1 MGAGEGWWRQGQPA
15 AAPSGGS
22 RASRRQAQVVPL
34 CRRMTSLPLW
44 RLLDGCQRLPCR
56 SRWGGVAAE
65 KIVHGWQAPTA
76 PLAVR

>member
-34 CRRMTSLPLW
+34 CRRMTSLPLGDCSMAVKGCHADQ
-44 RLLDGCQRLPCR
+44 DG
-56 SRWGGVAAE
+56 A
-65 KIVHGWQAPTA
+65 GWQQ
-76 PLAVR
+76 RR